1 MAVLAVS
8 KITTLNNH
16 PIWMGK
22 KNIYKRKN
30 HAKKTLWLDETS
42 RIYRGLKFAL
52 QLDTRIQV
60 TGKPDPVC
68 EIFWDFFHCEVVY
81 TIYFDYNMEKSC
93 WKLFLMCGS
102 KKLRCCFFT
111 CHLQSKKIFFFDKM
125 FFLSFFLLFDLK
137 SQKIL

>member
-1 MAVLAVS
+1 M
-8 KITTLNNH
+8 N
-16 PIWMGK
+16 GEK
-22 KNIYKRKN
+22 KYIQ
-30 HAKKTLWLDETS
+30 KKESCKKSLWLDETS

-81 TIYFDYNMEKSC
+81 TIYFDYNMKKSC

-102 KKLRCCFFT
+102 KKLRCRFFT
-111 CHLQSKKIFFFDKM
+111 CHLRSKKIFFLAKCFFFHFSYYLIWKVRKFYSFSSYTTKM
-125 FFLSFFLLFDLK
+125 WLK
-137 SQKIL
+137 KH